1 MQLEEANFILS
12 QVSLTHPCI
21 NGYMCITG
29 DQIDEAVD
37 VYNTELES
45 RDSIIRQLRNE
56 IKKLRSLDRIDTVIK
71 YDKKVKDL
79 KDYLNKARK
88 QQLATN

>member
-12 QVSLTHPCI
+12 QVSLAHPCI

-29 DQIDEAVD
+29 DQIDQAVD
-37 VYNTELES
+37 VYNTEIES
-45 RDSIIRQLRNE
+45 RNSIIRQLRNE
-56 IKKLRSLDRIDTVIK
+56 IKKLRGLDKMDTVIK

-79 KDYLNKARK
+79 KEYLNNARN
-88 QQLATN
+88 QQLAAN

>member
-12 QVSLTHPCI
+12 QVSLAHPCI

-29 DQIDEAVD
+29 DQIDQAVD
-37 VYNTELES
+37 VYNTEIES
-45 RDSIIRQLRNE
+45 RNSIIRQLRNE
-56 IKKLRSLDRIDTVIK
+56 IKKLRSLDKMDTVIK

-79 KDYLNKARK
+79 KEYLNNARN
-88 QQLATN
+88 QQLAAN

>member
-1 MQLEEANFILS
+1 MKLEEANFILN

-29 DQIDEAVD
+29 DQIDEAVE
-37 VYNTELES
+37 VYNTEIEA
-45 RDSIIRQLRNE
+45 RDSLILQLKSE
-56 IKKLRSLDRIDTVIK
+56 IKKLRSLDKIDTVIK

-79 KDYLNKARK
+79 KDYLNKARN